1 MHQIQLTHI
10 FMLKIW
16 YWVSSALLFLLILL
30 YSCNPIVGST
40 SVKLTEDSLLDE
52 PEELLATPQ
61 KDSVLL
67 MDLLDSLNLNKF
79 IFPAL
84 DSVNH
89 ISPKQA
95 KKLLRD
101 SIYRELNKKEKHIY
115 LTFDDGPLI
124 GSSAIDSIITSKN
137 TKISTFLVGKHA
149 NMSKR
154 LMRDFKRYLDNPLVE
169 CYNHSYTHAGNKF
182 HVFYSNPDLA
192 VADFDKCETS
202 LGLKD
207 KIVRMP
213 GRNIWLFDNVRRVD
227 LTSGSQTADL
237 LGANG
242 YKIYGWDVEWKINGL
257 SGKPVQTVDEIYTRI
272 KTMLGNKST
281 LKANNIVLLM
291 HDDMFQSKPGQNLLS
306 GLIDSLKQ
314 HKDYKFE
321 FIANYPIKY

>member
-1 MHQIQLTHI
+1 MFKASFQA
-10 FMLKIW
+10 
-16 YWVSSALLFLLILL
+16 SSILLFLLSLL
-30 YSCNPIVGST
+30 SCNPIVGST
-40 SVKLTEDSLLDE
+40 SGKLTEDIIQNN
-52 PEELLATPQ
+52 PEELVSTEQ

-67 MDLLDSLNLNKF
+67 MDLLDSLNLNKMV
-79 IFPAL
+79 FPAV
-84 DSVNH
+84 DSVNQ

-95 KKLLRD
+95 KQLLRD
-101 SIYRELNKKEKHIY
+101 SIYQELNKKEKHIY

-149 NMSKR
+149 SMSKR
-154 LMRDFKRYLDNPLVE
+154 LMRDFDRYLHNPLVE

-192 VADFDKCETS
+192 VADFEKCEIS
-202 LGLKD
+202 LGLKH

-227 LTSGSQTADL
+227 LTSGAQTADL

-242 YKIYGWDVEWKINGL
+242 YRIYGWDVEWKINGL
-257 SGKPVQTVDEIYTRI
+257 SGKPVQTVPQIYTRI

-281 LKANNIVLLM
+281 LKPNNIVLLM

-321 FIANYPIKY
+321 FIGNYPIKY